1 MLSGFPFS
9 QSVVDILST
18 GEFTIMYA
26 AELDFKDG
34 MVRVH
39 TGTGSLVIN
48 GETYEGVGTLGSVSA
63 ARETNDASG
72 PLKINLTLSG
82 LDSDIVKE
90 SLQDRCRGRQ
100 GRVYFVAIDRDGNQA
115 ADILFSGRMDAAKFT
130 FDQSD
135 SSIVVPLVDRMAEW
149 DRRNVKRWTDE
160 NHQLRHPGDRFFK
173 AVSQVSEWPIRW
185 GSAVGLPSTGGGDSA
200 DPRPPEMQR

>member
-1 MLSGFPFS
+1 MISNFPFS
-9 QSVVDILST
+9 QAVIDIMSSDA
-18 GEFTIMYA
+18 FTMMHA

-34 MVRVH
+34 MVRAH
-39 TGTGSLVIN
+39 TGTGTLVIN
-48 GETYEGVGTLGSVSA
+48 GETFGGVGTLGSVSA

-72 PLKINLTLSG
+72 PLSIDLVLSG
-82 LDSDIVKE
+82 LDADIVKDTMV
-90 SLQDRCRGRQ
+90 DRCRGRP
-100 GRVYFVAIDRDGNQA
+100 GRVYIVVMDRDGNQA

-130 FDQSD
+130 FDKDD
-135 SSIVVPLVDRMAEW
+135 SSITVPLVDRMAEW

-185 GSAVGLPSTGGGDSA
+185 GTGKGIPSSGGT
-200 DPRPPEMQR
+200 DPIDRPPENIR